1 MAESGPPCRLYLP
14 LPAIAS
20 PKLDERLAQAGIY
33 AGSLLLGGGDS
44 IDENWATQQI
54 DLAHERNLACLIEGD
69 AALARKIGADGVH
82 IDADVSAYLAARELL
97 GKEASI
103 GVACGLNRHKAMQLA
118 EIGADYV
125 AFGEDSTGG
134 GIDAVD
140 QCAEL
145 IAWWAEI
152 FVVPCV
158 AWNVDSI
165 EDAAR
170 FAKLGADF
178 VAPSREIW
186 RTDDAL
192 ARIAEMDRAIAGGR
206 KAA

>member
-1 MAESGPPCRLYLP
+1 MAESGPPCRLYLQ

-20 PKLDERLAQAGIY
+20 PKLDERFAQAGIY
-33 AGSLLLGGGDS
+33 AGSLLLCGGDS
-44 IDENWATQQI
+44 IDEIWARQQL
-54 DLAHERNLACLIEGD
+54 DLAHGRNLACLIEGD
-69 AALARKIGADGVH
+69 AALARKLGADGVH
-82 IDADVSAYLAARELL
+82 VDADEAAYRAARELL

-103 GVACGLNRHKAMQLA
+103 GVACGLSRHKAMHLA

-125 AFGEDSTGG
+125 AFGEDSVG

-158 AWNVDSI
+158 AWNVGSV

-178 VAPSREIW
+178 VTPSREIW
-186 RTDDAL
+186 RADDAL
-192 ARIAEMDRAIAGGR
+192 ARIAEMDRAIGGGR